1 MLRPRTASTAGR
13 NVVASRTATSTTNS
27 PPTPTDR
34 VSESGVVS
42 SAAKPTTTV
51 NPDVITADPAVS
63 TVRPA
68 APTGESPRFSSP
80 GNPGP
85 TATEKPIPPPSPPTG
100 GRFST
105 TPAMGPN
112 LARM

>member
-13 NVVASRTATSTTNS
+13 NVVASSTATNTTNS

-63 TVRPA
+63 TVRTA
-68 APTGESPRFSSP
+68 ASTGESPRFSSSR
-80 GNPGP
+80 NRVTTSNEYSIP
-85 TATEKPIPPPSPPTG
+85 TPSPTIVVM
-100 GRFST
+100 FSANT
-105 TPAMGPN
+105 D
-112 LARM
+112 L

>member
-63 TVRPA
+63 PVRTA
-68 APTGESPRFSSP
+68 ASTGESPRFSSSP
-80 GNPGP
+80 NRV
-85 TATEKPIPPPSPPTG
+85 TTSNEYSIPPPSPTSVVMVSTNTG
-100 GRFST
+100 LG
-105 TPAMGPN
+105 
-112 LARM
+112 